1 MMHPNGGLRMKRTN
15 RACITFS
22 HLCPCGIRFGTT
34 ETNRFSSD
42 TYKAAIAR
50 TLGHALDQHENIVA
64 DATWIWYDKKWDA
77 DWDLKRFDYAV
88 EKGAKNCRNDAM
100 IAAAKAG
107 KFGEKLLKAL
117 VVAAGDA
124 AEAFSEWVEKNSARY
139 DSDEVR

>member
-1 MMHPNGGLRMKRTN
+1 MKRTI
-15 RACITFS
+15 ALASLFLICALAAFAS
-22 HLCPCGIRFGTT
+22 GTT